1 MGAGGRKW
9 GEMKPRVFL
18 PSIQKFKFFFFF
30 GADVEDATSTRDG
43 RWTDVKNYSK
53 NKVLHHLMRNCH
65 II

>member
-1 MGAGGRKW
+1 MGGN
-9 GEMKPRVFL
+9 ETTRVFAVH
-18 PSIQKFKFFFFF
+18 PEIQFFFFF